1 MHGRIFL
8 RLEPKNIRRGTYS
21 ITSGTE
27 KYRSGDVY
35 FYVRSL
41 KISSGDVIDS
51 TPDVNGSLMDV
62 FVSTPDVIHSS
73 PSLFIQSFRVNE
85 WADARG
91 ALSYAL
97 SFCAISPTLSLRL
110 SIYSTTHTI
119 HYRALIICPYKWRGC
134 SAFSL
139 LSSISTFARVF
150 GDAPGSPACGMKRES
165 GRNFGE

>member
-1 MHGRIFL
+1 MEGRIFL

-27 KYRSGDVY
+27 KYTSGDVY
-35 FYVRSL
+35 FYVWSL
-41 KISSGDVIDS
+41 KISSSDVID
-51 TPDVNGSLMDV
+51 
-62 FVSTPDVIHSS
+62 STPDVIHSS

-85 WADARG
+85 WADAQG
-91 ALSYAL
+91 ARSYAL
-97 SFCAISPTLSLRL
+97 SFCAISPSLSLRL
-110 SIYSTTHTI
+110 SIYSATHTI

-150 GDAPGSPACGMKRES
+150 GDAPGSPACGIKRES
-165 GRNFGE
+165 G